1 MGNKIIYKKYE
12 KMLDLYAT
20 EYFTLNLREV

>member
-1 MGNKIIYKKYE
+1 MGNKIIHKKYE
-12 KMLDLYAT
+12 KMLDFYAA